1 MLFGAAQE
9 LGPEHKTICALLE
22 PQLVLQAGMFPP
34 GFNQKKAVPP
44 HRALASLKAKGPQ
57 KRRAKALERAAFV
70 LIMVRPR

>member
-1 MLFGAAQE
+1 MFGAAQE

-22 PQLVLQAGMFPP
+22 PQLVLQAGMFPLVLIRRRP
-34 GFNQKKAVPP
+34 CL
-44 HRALASLKAKGPQ
+44 HIALASLKAKGPQ